1 MMSMTTLR
9 GSPTYKSEITD
20 DFKVRKTLSKQAKCR
35 TNERTDDCISYIYMI
50 YYLNKPRFAFKIHT
64 GC

>member
-20 DFKVRKTLSKQAKCR
+20 ESKVRKALIKQAACR
-35 TNERTDDCISYIYMI
+35 TNERTGGHIM
-50 YYLNKPRFAFKIHT
+50 
-64 GC
+64 